1 MSWQIYEKNN
11 SKNNSKNNI
20 LKIRILGF
28 YLWKI
33 TIMES

>member
-1 MSWQIYEKNN
+1 MTRQIYEK
-11 SKNNSKNNI
+11 KNNSKNNI

>member
-11 SKNNSKNNI
+11 SKNNI
-20 LKIRILGF
+20 LKIMILGF